1 MKTYLMF
8 IKKTATLQVLL
19 KNTAL
24 LIALLSRASALDL
37 LTLNSLSK
45 LGKFSYPPHKDL
57 APPILKK
64 NYIIPKLIH
73 SHLFFILIWLYEV

>member
-1 MKTYLMF
+1 MF
-8 IKKTATLQVLL
+8 IKKTATFQVLL

-24 LIALLSRASALDL
+24 LIALSRASALDL

-73 SHLFFILIWLYEV
+73 SHLFFILI